1 MMGLVRVR
9 LKLLKSCQDLRFKI
23 IKVKKGKKQK
33 IRKKT
38 IFFKYIPIPSQNP
51 KTKNTWRKPKK
62 QEKK

>member
-23 IKVKKGKKQK
+23 VKVKKEKNKK
-33 IRKKT
+33 IRKT
-38 IFFKYIPIPSQNP
+38 NIFFKYNPIPSHNP
-51 KTKNTWRKPKK
+51 KTKKTWRKPKK